1 MATVSVT
8 SAEPRL
14 GRGVWIAVVAL
25 VMFRS
30 LVWVFWEQSYFNS
43 DQAVIG
49 LMGKHLSQ
57 LRALP
62 LLFYGQ
68 HYMLAVEAWIAAPVF
83 LLFGMSVA
91 TLKLPLVAINIA
103 IGILLVRIL
112 VRDVGLS
119 RSHAFVASLFFLLAP
134 PVAASRLVEAQG
146 GNVEPLLYT
155 MLLWLTRAHPV
166 AFGLI
171 AGVGTMHREFTTYA
185 VAAVF
190 LLEAWHR
197 TLFSWANLRAK
208 AIVLGEMAAI
218 VWLVRF
224 LMPKAALLG
233 PGTAGTFPANVAEGQ
248 MRFWLSRFCW
258 DPAAVSGNLAWLFN
272 RNLATLFGW
281 RTEPL
286 AEYVRSSIASGHVWA
301 LAALMA
307 LGVGAVVA
315 VFSRRAGAPAAARAP
330 RPAVLPGRA
339 FPVYLAIV
347 GLMTLGVY
355 ALLSCGMRDPS
366 LVRYT
371 LLGLL
376 IPVAITAAV
385 LRVPGARVAKGIAIA
400 GVLVWAASAG
410 LDNMRVLV
418 EYIRH
423 PPHNDYRELAD
434 RLEKEGVRYG
444 RGGYWTVYHIDFLT
458 TERVILASNEK
469 VRIKEYENIVDQHEN
484 ESAAI
489 YFDDPCKPTEDGINF
504 GRWCIGYITRARH
517 PVGDRPKNVP

>member
-25 VMFRS
+25 VLFRS

-83 LLFGMSVA
+83 LVFGMSVA
-91 TLKLPLVAINIA
+91 TLKLPLVAMNVA

-112 VRDVGLS
+112 VRDVRLS

-171 AGVGTMHREFTTYA
+171 AGVGTMHREFTIYA
-185 VAAVF
+185 VVAVF

-218 VWLVRF
+218 VRLVRF
-224 LMPKAALLG
+224 LMP
-233 PGTAGTFPANVAEGQ
+233 
-248 MRFWLSRFCW
+248 
-258 DPAAVSGNLAWLFN
+258 
-272 RNLATLFGW
+272 
-281 RTEPL
+281 
-286 AEYVRSSIASGHVWA
+286 
-301 LAALMA
+301 
-307 LGVGAVVA
+307 
-315 VFSRRAGAPAAARAP
+315 
-330 RPAVLPGRA
+330 
-339 FPVYLAIV
+339 
-347 GLMTLGVY
+347 
-355 ALLSCGMRDPS
+355 
-366 LVRYT
+366 
-371 LLGLL
+371 
-376 IPVAITAAV
+376 
-385 LRVPGARVAKGIAIA
+385 
-400 GVLVWAASAG
+400 
-410 LDNMRVLV
+410 
-418 EYIRH
+418 
-423 PPHNDYRELAD
+423 
-434 RLEKEGVRYG
+434 
-444 RGGYWTVYHIDFLT
+444 
-458 TERVILASNEK
+458 
-469 VRIKEYENIVDQHEN
+469 
-484 ESAAI
+484 
-489 YFDDPCKPTEDGINF
+489 
-504 GRWCIGYITRARH
+504 
-517 PVGDRPKNVP
+517 